1 MIMKSPSAHLFIM
14 KSPSYLLMLLS
25 LASSCTATTDP
36 QHKNSR
42 ELKMTQAQRF
52 ASVSNPRAISM
63 EQFKAQL
70 KSKQESNGGGTSHS
84 KLSLV
89 LGEALSLNRGGDGA
103 GGSIDHGDRTTIK
116 VDKTAHDKSTSRPKD
131 NIKKEKERNGNDGDS
146 NNVFISKFSAAL
158 GEAINNNNNLHEGGG
173 AEKLVEKTEKQSDI
187 EERSSALP
195 QGS

>member
-1 MIMKSPSAHLFIM
+1 
-14 KSPSYLLMLLS
+14 
-25 LASSCTATTDP
+25 
-36 QHKNSR
+36 
-42 ELKMTQAQRF
+42 
-52 ASVSNPRAISM
+52 M

-70 KSKQESNGGGTSHS
+70 KSKQESNGDGTSHS

-89 LGEALSLNRGGDGA
+89 LGEALSLNRGDNGV

-116 VDKTAHDKSTSRPKD
+116 VDKTAHDKSTTTPKD

-146 NNVFISKFSAAL
+146 NNIFISKFSAAL